1 MVCDAR
7 SRVGCR
13 VPGCWF
19 LGCRVRAGFRVR
31 GCRVWGCRVRAR
43 PGGPP
48 VRGDALRAE
57 PLAHQEVHVAQHLVV
72 EEEGEALLHRGLGG
86 LPVVHGLAQQRA
98 WARVVALV
106 AHGLRISPGPG
117 RRGRGRRR
125 HRDAGSGVAGGGGR
139 VGAGPQA
146 ARAGPDSGRARRAPA
161 AARRHLVAAARGR
174 GQRGRVHRGGASERR
189 MGGAGLKRAR
199 T

>member
-1 MVCDAR
+1 MVCDER
-7 SRVGCR
+7 SRVGRR
-13 VPGCWF
+13 VSGCWF
-19 LGCRVRAGFRVR
+19 LGCRVWVGFRVW

-106 AHGLRISPGPG
+106 AHGLRVSPGPR

-125 HRDAGSGVAGGGGR
+125 HRGAGSGVAGGGGR
-139 VGAGPQA
+139 VSTGTQA
-146 ARAGPDSGRARRAPA
+146 ARAGPDPRRARRAPA

-174 GQRGRVHRGGASERR
+174 SHGGRGHGAGRLRGGREGR
-189 MGGAGLKRAR
+189 G
-199 T
+199 